1 MDVLSMILGIAIG
14 GWIFITII
22 RILDLLSD

>member
-1 MDVLSMILGIAIG
+1 MDISELILGIAIG